1 MTKRSGCLEVQTFL
15 QEVMSGLWTNQS
27 SRNSNQSERE
37 GERGKVASNEIN
49 IKKLPS
55 EIWNVFTWMKYK

>member
-1 MTKRSGCLEVQTFL
+1 MTKRSGCLKVQTFL
-15 QEVMSGLWTNQS
+15 QELMSGLWTNQS

-55 EIWNVFTWMKYK
+55 EI